1 MRARKLKLASVG
13 LLVLASSLIV
23 VQSLSIYYRSWQFD
37 DYLKRQI
44 WRTRGVQTFK
54 QALLNEA
61 HAYSLPIRDEDVRIM
76 SNGPVFRVDVDYA
89 LPLNMLVY
97 KTELKFHTVGAGLV
111 RREGS
116 VQ

>member
-1 MRARKLKLASVG
+1 MRARKLTLASIG

-37 DYLKRQI
+37 DYLKREI
-44 WRTRGVQTFK
+44 WRIRGVQNFK

-61 HAYSLPIRDEDVRIM
+61 RTYSLPIRDENVQIM
-76 SNGPVFRVDVDYA
+76 SNGSVFRVDVDYA
-89 LPLNMLVY
+89 IPLNMVVY
-97 KTELKFHTVGAGLV
+97 KTELKFHTDGAGLV